1 MFSINITERPLFFN
15 QRKHIASL
23 CNIMSLVLFF
33 VLLKDRIFQEVLL
46 EEKNNVSCSLFVFV
60 FPLFSFPLLF
70 GITSWVLKPLLSFYQ
85 SLIQLFIIKYIIYR
99 LSAY

>member
-46 EEKNNVSCSLFVFV
+46 EEKNNVS
-60 FPLFSFPLLF
+60 
-70 GITSWVLKPLLSFYQ
+70 
-85 SLIQLFIIKYIIYR
+85 
-99 LSAY
+99 